1 MHAGQFREN
10 LVPKADSSD
19 GEFDFNDDGLCEVAN
34 ACSRLREV
42 HLSGRL
48 HIGDV
53 GVVSLIRSSKNLT
66 DLLKLDGCVT
76 AIGEANHLKYL
87 SFRGCYLVTYLG
99 LEYLANGDMKN
110 CLERLHLNECD
121 MISDYGICHLK
132 QMTGLYYLSLSKCG
146 VNINDVGVIAICQ
159 LPSLMG
165 ITSKG
170 LHALVHLR
178 KLKTLKLF
186 SCHNISW
193 EDVKSFAATSTIRV
207 FGLSTSIKKQ
217 MVESEWG
224 PYRARVHANRL
235 LADSNTLSQASYGS
249 GPRPSCHTRAV
260 PVQSRA

>member
-1 MHAGQFREN
+1 MKLTCMRVSLEKN

-19 GEFDFNDDGLCEVAN
+19 DEFDFNDDGLCEVAN
-34 ACSRLREV
+34 ACSRLCEV

-53 GVVSLIRSSKNLT
+53 GVVSLIRFSKNLT

-87 SFRGCYLVTYLG
+87 SFRGCYLVTDLG

-146 VNINDVGVIAICQ
+146 LKPYSMLAPLENTKKHASFAYNLNRPSLGECKSGVVASLVEEDGGVVVELVGMRSDVG
-159 LPSLMG
+159 M
-165 ITSKG
+165 
-170 LHALVHLR
+170 R
-178 KLKTLKLF
+178 
-186 SCHNISW
+186 
-193 EDVKSFAATSTIRV
+193 
-207 FGLSTSIKKQ
+207 
-217 MVESEWG
+217 
-224 PYRARVHANRL
+224 
-235 LADSNTLSQASYGS
+235 
-249 GPRPSCHTRAV
+249 
-260 PVQSRA
+260 